1 MRLIQLFRSLADRF
15 GVYPILA
22 LAALFRLIN
31 LGYPKSLVFDETYY
45 VKDAYTLWKAG
56 HELQW
61 TKDVNKQFIAG
72 DFSGAT
78 DVPEFVVH
86 SPLGK
91 WLIGLGMQVFGP
103 ANPFGWRIVPALA
116 GIASVWLLYLIAL
129 KLFDSKRWALV
140 PAFLLAIDGQAI
152 VISRTAILD
161 GLVSFFI
168 LLGFWVFLKTLDQE
182 KPWRLFLLL
191 GVVFGAGAGVKWTA
205 LAFFAVFLGY
215 YLLHVGFKKV
225 WVALLALPTLALAY
239 LATWTGWFVTR
250 GWGYREEDV
259 IGSFIDYHRQMWQF
273 HSNLASPHPYKSPA
287 ITWLADIR
295 PTSFFWESQDGFAT
309 AINPIGNPVLW
320 WGGIVALGFL
330 VSWFFRNRDK
340 LGVLVLTG
348 YLAGW
353 VPWLIYSE
361 RTAFQFYSVSFEPW
375 IALAITLMAI
385 RYRTQKA
392 VVYASAGALAFTIF
406 FLPLY
411 LGISAPMWVW
421 QIHMWLPSWI

>member
-1 MRLIQLFRSLADRF
+1 LAS
-15 GVYPILA
+15 
-22 LAALFRLIN
+22 LFRLIN

-72 DFSGAT
+72 DFSGVT
-78 DVPEFVVH
+78 DAPEFVVH

-129 KLFDSKRWALV
+129 KLFGSKRWALL

-225 WVALLALPTLALAY
+225 WVALLALPTLAVTY
-239 LATWTGWFVTR
+239 LAAWTGWFVTR
-250 GWGYREEDV
+250 GWGYREDDV
-259 IGSFIDYHRQMWQF
+259 IGSFIDYHRQIWQF

-287 ITWLADIR
+287 ITWLADLR
-295 PTSFFWESQDGFAT
+295 PTSFFWEAQDDFAT

-348 YLAGW
+348 YIAGW

-392 VVYASAGALAFTIF
+392 VVYAGIFALAFTLF

-411 LGISAPMWVW
+411 LAISAPLWVW

>member
-1 MRLIQLFRSLADRF
+1 MRLIQLFRSIADRF
-15 GVYPILA
+15 GVYPVLA
-22 LAALFRLIN
+22 LAALFRLVN

-45 VKDAYTLWKAG
+45 VKDAYTLWNAG

-61 TKDVNKQFIAG
+61 TKDVNKQFIGG
-72 DFSGAT
+72 DFSGVT

-116 GIASVWLLYLIAL
+116 GIASVLLLYLIAL
-129 KLFDSKRWALV
+129 KLFGSKRWALL

-161 GLVSFFI
+161 GLVSFFV

-205 LAFFAVFLGY
+205 LTFFAVFLGY
-215 YLLHVGFKKV
+215 YLLHVGFKRFWISLV
-225 WVALLALPTLALAY
+225 SIPALALTY

-250 GWGYREEDV
+250 GWGYREDDV
-259 IGSFIDYHRQMWQF
+259 IGSFFDYHRQIWQF

-287 ITWLADIR
+287 ITWLADLR

-340 LGVLVLTG
+340 LGVLVMTG

-385 RYRTQKA
+385 RYRTHKA
-392 VVYASAGALAFTIF
+392 VVYASVAALAFTIF

-411 LGISAPMWVW
+411 LAISTPLWVW
-421 QIHMWLPSWI
+421 QIHMWLPTWI